1 MIVRRFFQLCA
12 LSFVICASCSTAQSQ
27 IVAPKRRIAVLNFDF
42 PLVDPHV
49 LSDIFGGSQD
59 IGRGVSAMLIAK
71 LVQDGRFTV
80 IEYSALDKVLAE
92 QNLARS
98 ERADPDAAAKVG
110 RILGVDAIILG
121 SITRFGP
128 ETIPKNDSG
137 KMNSRAMMG
146 GGNVGTKTT
155 KSKAVVDLTIQI
167 VNPATSELIA
177 TMMGTGLSKEAGT
190 FFYANIHTKQGN
202 FDFTSTQ
209 FANTVLGEA
218 TNNAVNQTATQLLAL
233 ADKIPYARYEING
246 VVAEVAGNEL
256 TLNVG
261 SADGL
266 KLGQTLRVNHIVS
279 KAVVPLPNG
288 GVREFTDDVG
298 TATITALETV
308 SATATFAGKG
318 PVTIGDGVTN
328 LP

>member
-1 MIVRRFFQLCA
+1 MIVRRLFQICSISIA
-12 LSFVICASCSTAQSQ
+12 ICASCSLAQPQ
-27 IVAPKRRIAVLNFDF
+27 TVAPKRRIAVLNFDF
-42 PLVDPHV
+42 PFADPQV
-49 LSDIFGGSQD
+49 LSDIFGVNQD
-59 IGRGVSAMLIAK
+59 IGSGVSAMLIAK

-80 IEYSALDKVLAE
+80 IEYSALDKVVAE

-98 ERADPDAAAKVG
+98 ERADPDAASKVG

-128 ETIPKNDSG
+128 ETAPKNDSG
-137 KMNSRAMMG
+137 KMNSRAVTG
-146 GGNVGTKTT
+146 GSVGTKTA
-155 KSKAVVDLTIQI
+155 KSKAVVDLTIRI

-177 TMMGTGLSKEAGT
+177 TMVGTGFSKEAGT
-190 FFYANIHTKQGN
+190 FFYANIRTKQGN

-218 TNNAVNQTATQLLAL
+218 TNNAVNQTAVQLLAL
-233 ADKIPYARYEING
+233 ADKIPYAKYEING
-246 VVAEVAGNEL
+246 VVAEVTGSEL

-261 SADGL
+261 SSDGL
-266 KLGQTLRVNHIVS
+266 KLGQTLRVKHIVS

-288 GVREFTDDVG
+288 GIREFTDDVG
-298 TATITALETV
+298 IATVTALETA
-308 SATATFAGKG
+308 SATATFSGKG